1 MRRQKV
7 TRTFE
12 GLPAEHPPPRCPQT
26 VLSGCQGDPWDG
38 WRLEAPLPYP
48 TTWGATA
55 EAPGE
60 VRSQPPTVGH
70 DLIASGESSL
80 CLSQSAW
87 PPLPGPPRGPPQPPR
102 ALGPRPLTTGSP
114 PLRGPVSG

>member
-1 MRRQKV
+1 MRSQKV

-12 GLPAEHPPPRCPQT
+12 GLPAEHPRTLTPDCAELPGGPRGRMAAGGPP
-26 VLSGCQGDPWDG
+26 S
-38 WRLEAPLPYP
+38 P
-48 TTWGATA
+48 TTWGVTA

-80 CLSQSAW
+80 CLSVCRGHPCQ
-87 PPLPGPPRGPPQPPR
+87 GPPGALPSPR
-102 ALGPRPLTTGSP
+102 ERWDPGL
-114 PLRGPVSG
+114 